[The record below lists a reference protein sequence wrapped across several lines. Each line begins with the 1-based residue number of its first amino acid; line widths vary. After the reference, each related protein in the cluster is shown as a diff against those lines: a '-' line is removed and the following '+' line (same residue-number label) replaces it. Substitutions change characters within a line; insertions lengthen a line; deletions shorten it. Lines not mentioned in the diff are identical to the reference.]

1 MKRIFVLAFAL
12 TFINIIKKVV
22 KFSKNTLK
30 KTIATLSAVAVLML
44 FPGCVSS
51 NADTNSLTE
60 SDTGKNEIEKTSIS
74 VVRDTFNAEIEA
86 LRTEKFDNISFENLK
101 TYSFPN
107 VSEITT
113 YRVSRYEYGN
123 GLSSEQFF
131 ENFVAY
137 CNYFEPGKLSKDEI
151 AEKTIVLGDFG
162 WNNEYN
168 YNQFQELDQDGDLGI
183 DYISLEISDL
193 YLAYFGHGPYWY
205 IDGALKNRYKSDD
218 EPPPRSPMSVDM
230 IDEDHPVVFYT
241 ENMDSTNVY
250 PLIDGEISIADAAK
264 KANELMTNLAEQ
276 CDDDMYE
283 RSVCAVKVVD
293 IGEGCFGYNFT
304 VTPVVDGI
312 RYAFADTRSDEGGAY
327 FFTEQDGD
335 GSGSGD
341 YAAMIESGKLCS
353 FTNSGGW
360 KEKIPIDVHNSIV
373 PLKTAAENAAK
384 MLSGEM
390 NFKAKSV
397 TLVYDIKG
405 GSDDLVPCWR
415 FVLENSPDREKY
427 YHVYVNAIT
436 GEARVKAIQEV
447 SSGYEYD

>member
-1 MKRIFVLAFAL
+1 MKNKFIKSVAAISVVAVLAFL
-12 TFINIIKKVV
+12 
-22 KFSKNTLK
+22 
-30 KTIATLSAVAVLML
+30 
-44 FPGCVSS
+44 PGCDDGDEISKTEITGS
-51 NADTNSLTE
+51 TE
-60 SDTGKNEIEKTSIS
+60 SDTVGDKFEKTPVS
-74 VVRDTFNAEIEA
+74 VVRDTFNEEIEA

-101 TYSFPN
+101 TYSFPD

-113 YRVSRYEYGN
+113 YRVSRYEFGN

-151 AEKTIVLGDFG
+151 SENTIVLGDFG
-162 WNNEYN
+162 NSDDPYYN
-168 YNQFQELDQDGDLGI
+168 YNQFKELDKDGELRI

-205 IDGALKNRYKSDD
+205 ISDAMKNRYQSNG
-218 EPPPRSPMSVDM
+218 RSPMSVDM
-230 IDEDHPVVFYT
+230 IDESHPIVYYT
-241 ENMDSTNVY
+241 ENTDSVDVY
-250 PLIDGEISIADAAK
+250 PLADGELSIADAAK
-264 KANELMTNLAEQ
+264 KVNGIMAELAEQ
-276 CDDDMYE
+276 CGDNMYE

-293 IGEGCFGYNFT
+293 IGEGCFGYDFT

-312 RYAFADTRSDEGGAY
+312 KYAFADRRSDSGGAY
-327 FFTEQDGD
+327 FFMEQDSD
-335 GSGSGD
+335 GSGD
-341 YAAMIESGKLCS
+341 HAAMIESGKLCS
-353 FTNSGGW
+353 FINSGGW
-360 KEKIPIDVHNSIV
+360 KEKTPIDVHNSIV

-384 MLSGEM
+384 LLSGEM
-390 NFKAKSV
+390 DFKAKSV

-405 GSDDLVPCWR
+405 GSADLVPCWR
-415 FVLENSPDREKY
+415 FVLENSLNREKY